1 MKIQTS
7 RFGEMDVPEES
18 FVTFPSGL
26 VGFPQY
32 SRYVIFEEEKD
43 LGYEWLQ
50 SIDEPSLAFIVVQA
64 DLVNPDWEIQV
75 PDDSAN
81 ELDIHDEDS
90 ITALVI
96 VTIPKG
102 EPGQATVNLRG
113 PIVVNLRN
121 RKAKQVILHESLP
134 LRVPLSSCE
143 QSCSDPIDA
152 SLEVSRT

>member
-1 MKIQTS
+1 M
-7 RFGEMDVPEES
+7 PEES

-32 SRYVIFEEEKD
+32 TRYVIFEDEKD

-50 SIDEPSLAFIVVQA
+50 SIDEPSLAFIVVQS
-64 DLVNPDWEIQV
+64 DLVNPEWDIQV
-75 PDDSAN
+75 PDASAN
-81 ELDIHDEDS
+81 ELDIHDEDP

-102 EPGQATVNLRG
+102 QPDQATVNVRG

-143 QSCSDPIDA
+143 ESFSNSFDA
-152 SLEVSRT
+152 KLEVTRR